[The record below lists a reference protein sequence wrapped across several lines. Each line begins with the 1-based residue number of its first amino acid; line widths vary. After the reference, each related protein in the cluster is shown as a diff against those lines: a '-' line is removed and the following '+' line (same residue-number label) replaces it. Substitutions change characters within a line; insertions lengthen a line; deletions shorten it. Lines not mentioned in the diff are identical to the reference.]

1 MSTTPAV
8 PKTLDL
14 AKEPI
19 EDPDKDPR
27 KDQRKERSAVRS
39 LLRLWPYVRPVRGRL
54 FTAAVVAVVASCA
67 GLVIPLVLK
76 WMVDG
81 PVAGRDTGGVWLG
94 ALFLFLLGVVEAV
107 LFGLRRWLVA
117 RPLAGVEAAMRAD
130 LYRHLQRLPVAF
142 HDRWPS
148 GQLLSRGTTDLMLL
162 RMFLAFPLTFLLVNG
177 VTILV
182 GVIIMLAQEW
192 TLGLVLLAPAVPVM
206 IVCWLFEKRYSKV
219 ARQAQD
225 QVGDLTTL
233 VEESVLGIRIIKG
246 FGRHRSQA
254 LAFRD
259 LSRTLR
265 GTELAKAR
273 LLAAIFAAI
282 TILPELA
289 IGAALVLGTVQV
301 ADGELSTGTL
311 VAFLSTALALRWPI
325 ESIGFL
331 LAMSQEAAT
340 ATERYFEVLDAEPE
354 SGGAGSGAGAA
365 SRTGSGTR
373 AGTST
378 GSGMEAGTS
387 AGAAALH
394 GGTRTTVPHPAT
406 ASGADA
412 GAEGGSGAAA
422 AATHGGT
429 PTAAAATASGAA
441 SGKGADAASAASA
454 AAHRGTPTAAGA
466 TAGADAAAAATHSGT
481 RTAVPAPADAPDAT
495 SGEGASATPGADPAV
510 RRGTPTAE
518 ATPAGALD
526 VDVAAG
532 VAATARHGRTPTAAA
547 ATARAS
553 DADTGAGAGVA
564 AAAGHGGS
572 PAVTAIPATAPSAAG
587 TRTGGLQFHGVRF
600 RYPDAP
606 ADSTPILDRI
616 DLHIRPGETMAL
628 VGATGT
634 GKTTLTALVPRLHE
648 VTRGRITLDGVDI
661 TDMPRETLRALVAV
675 AFEEPTLFSA
685 SVGENVLMG
694 AGSGAGEAE
703 LNRALAVA
711 QADFTHGLPQ
721 GTDTQVGEQGLSLSG
736 GQRQRLALAR
746 AVVGRP
752 RFLVLDDPLS
762 ALDVHTETLVEAALR
777 RVLAETTALVVAHRP
792 STVLLADRVAL
803 LSRGRIAAVGTHHEL
818 LRTNAE
824 YAWLMSGT
832 AEGTADRTTGE
843 TAAGTTEE
851 DTR

>member
-1 MSTTPAV
+1 MPTTPA
-8 PKTLDL
+8 PAADTP
-14 AKEPI
+14 AEEATETEPA
-19 EDPDKDPR
+19 R
-27 KDQRKERSAVRS
+27 SRSAVRS
-39 LLRLWPYVRPVRGRL
+39 LLRLWPYVRPVRVRL
-54 FTAAVVAVVASCA
+54 FTAAVVAVLASCT

-76 WMVDG
+76 WIVDG
-81 PVAGRDTGGVWLG
+81 PVADRDTGGVWLG
-94 ALFLFLLGVVEAV
+94 ALYLLLLGLAEAV

-117 RPLAGVEAAMRAD
+117 RPLAGVEASMRAD

-177 VTILV
+177 VTILIGFV
-182 GVIIMLAQEW
+182 IMLAQEW

-206 IVCWLFEKRYSKV
+206 IVCWLFEKQYSKV
-219 ARQAQD
+219 ARRAQD

-273 LLAAIFAAI
+273 LLAWIFAAI

-340 ATERYFEVLDAEPE
+340 ATERYFEVMDAEPE
-354 SGGAGSGAGAA
+354 SVGTSSATGSSTDSA
-365 SRTGSGTR
+365 TGSGT
-373 AGTST
+373 
-378 GSGMEAGTS
+378 
-387 AGAAALH
+387 
-394 GGTRTTVPHPAT
+394 
-406 ASGADA
+406 AS
-412 GAEGGSGAAA
+412 S
-422 AATHGGT
+422 
-429 PTAAAATASGAA
+429 AATA
-441 SGKGADAASAASA
+441 
-454 AAHRGTPTAAGA
+454 TA
-466 TAGADAAAAATHSGT
+466 
-481 RTAVPAPADAPDAT
+481 
-495 SGEGASATPGADPAV
+495 
-510 RRGTPTAE
+510 
-518 ATPAGALD
+518 
-526 VDVAAG
+526 
-532 VAATARHGRTPTAAA
+532 
-547 ATARAS
+547 
-553 DADTGAGAGVA
+553 
-564 AAAGHGGS
+564 
-572 PAVTAIPATAPSAAG
+572 
-587 TRTGGLQFHGVRF
+587 TGGLRFHAVQF

-606 ADSTPILDRI
+606 AGSAPVLDRI
-616 DLHIRPGETMAL
+616 DLHIRSGETMAL
-628 VGATGT
+628 VGGTGT

-648 VTRGRITLDGVDI
+648 VTAGRITLDGQDI
-661 TDMPRETLRALVAV
+661 TEMPRETLRALVAV

-694 AGSGAGEAE
+694 AEAHAGETE

-711 QADFTHGLPQ
+711 QADFVHTLPQ
-721 GTDTQVGEQGLSLSG
+721 DTDTQVGEQGLSLSG

-762 ALDVHTETLVEAALR
+762 ALDVHTEALVEAALR
-777 RVLAETTALVVAHRP
+777 RVLADTTALVVAHRP
-792 STVLLADRVAL
+792 STVMLADRVAL
-803 LSRGRIAAVGTHHEL
+803 LSEGRITAVGTHHEL
-818 LRTNAE
+818 LRTSAE
-824 YAWLMSGT
+824 YAWLMSGA
-832 AEGTADRTTGE
+832 AETTETTQE
-843 TAAGTTEE
+843 TATATTTATFEG
-851 DTR
+851 DKR